1 MDRTTY
7 AGVTR
12 ASYQKTKLREPK
24 PRLSARRLAL
34 RSAHVKNLLA
44 HLSSLRTRLQKI
56 MPGVAKL
63 LNNSLKLR
71 LKEKPKMKEKPS

>member
-1 MDRTTY
+1 MY

-12 ASYQKTKLREPK
+12 ASYQKTKSREPK

-34 RSAHVKNLLA
+34 KSAHVRKLLA
-44 HLSSLRTRLQKI
+44 HLSSLRTRLPKI

-63 LNNSLKLR
+63 LDNSLKLR
-71 LKEKPKMKEKPS
+71 LKEKPKRREKPS